1 VKPPPFEYHD
11 PRAIDEAVALL
22 ARYGDDAKV
31 LAGGQ
36 SLLPMLNLR
45 LARPA
50 AVIDINRVTGLDD
63 IVTSDSAVRVGA
75 LVRQRVFERW
85 ASTHV
90 PIVAAG
96 LALVGHAAI
105 RNRGTVAGSI
115 AHADP
120 ASELPALLLCL
131 DGAVVAR
138 SAGGEREIPAADF
151 FQGPLMTA
159 ARADELVT
167 HTRWAIPPPGSGWGF
182 HEVARRHGDFALVG
196 VAAVLTV
203 RGGVVER
210 ARVALF
216 GAGATPV
223 RARQAEA
230 ALTGQ
235 RPSADVIAEAATRA
249 TTEMEPDSDL
259 HATAAYRR
267 RAGRTLVT
275 RALTDAAD
283 RAARG

>member
-1 VKPPPFEYHD
+1 MKPPPFEYHD

-63 IVTSDSAVRVGA
+63 IVGRDAGVRVGA

-85 ASTHV
+85 ASDHL

-138 SAGGEREIPAADF
+138 SAGGERDIPAADF

-167 HTRWAIPPPGSGWGF
+167 HTRWAIPPAGAGWGF

-196 VAAVLTV
+196 VAAVLTL
-203 RGGVVER
+203 RGGLVDR

-216 GAGATPV
+216 GAGATPM
-223 RARQAEA
+223 RARKAEA

-283 RAARG
+283 RAARA

>member
-1 VKPPPFEYHD
+1 MKPAPFEYHD
-11 PRAIDEAVALL
+11 PRAIEEAVALL
-22 ARYGDDAKV
+22 ARYGDDAKI

-45 LARPA
+45 LARPG
-50 AVIDINRVTGLDD
+50 AVIDINRMTGLDD
-63 IVTSDSAVRVGA
+63 ITESNGAVRAGA

-85 ASTHV
+85 ASRRL
-90 PIVAAG
+90 PLVAAG

-138 SAGGEREIPAADF
+138 SAGGEREIAAADF

-159 ARADELVT
+159 ARAEEMVT
-167 HTRWAIPPPGSGWGF
+167 HTRWSLPPAGAGWGF

-196 VAAVLTV
+196 AAALLTV
-203 RGGVVER
+203 GAGVVQHV
-210 ARVALF
+210 RVTLF

-223 RARQAEA
+223 RARHAEA
-230 ALTGQ
+230 ALSGQ
-235 RPSADVIAEAATRA
+235 RLSADVIAEAATRA
-249 TTEMEPDSDL
+249 AAEIEPDSDL

-275 RALTDAAD
+275 RALSDAAE
-283 RAARG
+283 RAARA